1 MRKKIYTRNVG
12 VMLSE
17 EKFQRL
23 VDITDDLEVTV
34 SAYIRDLVERE
45 LKESRKEKEDER

>member
-12 VMLSE
+12 VMLSDE
-17 EKFQRL
+17 NYQRL

-34 SAYIRDLVERE
+34 SAYIRKLIEEKLSDA
-45 LKESRKEKEDER
+45 EKELANER

>member
-34 SAYIRDLVERE
+34 SAYIRDL
-45 LKESRKEKEDER
+45 LQKEIDQKEENPNA